1 MGKLVR
7 WSSVGWLA
15 KSEPRL
21 HAQISISLDRALLNI
36 CIRRS
41 TPVLGFSRFE
51 TGRTNCA
58 CHPECNNHWG
68 ISSSVLTRIL
78 ALQYTR
84 GGRFCIASLMTPRH
98 EFHFHIIA
106 RHPNSHSRP
115 RTHHLE
121 HLRTHAKTHLA
132 IPTHSAERTANKSR
146 GELLNFGGK
155 GFWFWRFIV
164 LARNKRIRR
173 RNSEHGCPACKF
185 CWSEA
190 NVKQG

>member
-1 MGKLVR
+1 MVDSPVLACLAVISCLAYWQAGRAAAPSVGKLVR

-21 HAQISISLDRALLNI
+21 HAQISISLDRSLLNI

-51 TGRTNCA
+51 TGRACCA
-58 CHPECNNHWG
+58 CHPECNNHWE

-98 EFHFHIIA
+98 EFHFHIIT

-115 RTHHLE
+115 RTHHSGTSTNSGKDAPC
-121 HLRTHAKTHLA
+121 H
-132 IPTHSAERTANKSR
+132 PHS
-146 GELLNFGGK
+146 FCGK
-155 GFWFWRFIV
+155 
-164 LARNKRIRR
+164 
-173 RNSEHGCPACKF
+173 NSYQ
-185 CWSEA
+185 
-190 NVKQG
+190 VKG